1 MRALRPVLP
10 ISTAVLIA
18 AALLAAVLL
27 AGCAKHEEGPA
38 STLTEHQR
46 DSVLA
51 RSSLP
56 GAGVVDRALKVAAR
70 EQQRASGM
78 DSLGQ

>member
-1 MRALRPVLP
+1 MTLRPW
-10 ISTAVLIA
+10 IAA
-18 AALLAAVLL
+18 AALLAL
-27 AGCAKHEEGPA
+27 AGCSAGSDRPA

-51 RSSLP
+51 KSSLP
-56 GAGVVDRALKVAAR
+56 GAGVVDRALKESARATNQAA
-70 EQQRASGM
+70 SM